1 VGAGG
6 GGAGEAPQRPSL
18 WWIVLFAV
26 PGALLAALAISAQT
40 YLSMLGHGHS
50 FRAIF
55 AWQLCC
61 WTIWALAAPA
71 VIHAGTL
78 LLESRRSRGATLLH
92 IGALGVGLVVFH
104 VTVTAQLTV
113 WFQPYVPYMPAS
125 YREAFA
131 AQSWALLP
139 IDTLTFVLLVIIG
152 WALAV
157 HYRARYL
164 EFRESRLEAELAR
177 AHLDALR
184 LEIQPHF
191 LFNTLNA
198 ISALIRRHSN
208 ERALEMLIRLSEL
221 MRKTLD
227 RTQEPLLSLDSE
239 LAFTRQY
246 VELQQAR
253 FADRLE
259 VCYDIDPGCL
269 DIVLPA
275 FLFQPLVENAI
286 RHGPARRAA
295 GCWIEIGAR
304 RESDGGMHVWVADDG
319 VGLPSGF
326 DLARDAGTGI
336 GNIRSRLLHLYGAD
350 ARLEVGRRAEGGT
363 RVDVIVPRAPTELDV
378 RIPA

>member
-1 VGAGG
+1 MEGGVRVGAGG
-6 GGAGEAPQRPSL
+6 GGTGEAPQRPSL

-71 VIHAGTL
+71 VVHAGTL

-198 ISALIRRHSN
+198 IAEWCRQDGEVA
-208 ERALEMLIRLSEL
+208 ERAVLELSSMLRA
-221 MRKTLD
+221 TLD
-227 RTQEPLLSLDSE
+227 GVREEAWPLARELDLVRNLFDLHRMRDKDRFTLEEKISAE
-239 LAFTRQY
+239 LPPVRVPPMALLTLAENAMKHGPGAGNRG
-246 VELQQAR
+246 VVT
-253 FADRLE
+253 LE
-259 VCYDIDPGCL
+259 VQREGAGTRLAIENPGRYAGPRAGSQGLPTLERRLRLAYDGHARL
-269 DIVLPA
+269 KV
-275 FLFQPLVENAI
+275 
-286 RHGPARRAA
+286 GPASDEQRTCAEL
-295 GCWIEIGAR
+295 WIPDQEAR
-304 RESDGGMHVWVADDG
+304 
-319 VGLPSGF
+319 
-326 DLARDAGTGI
+326 
-336 GNIRSRLLHLYGAD
+336 
-350 ARLEVGRRAEGGT
+350 
-363 RVDVIVPRAPTELDV
+363 
-378 RIPA
+378 